1 MAGQGAIARASAAA
15 IPAGAALLLWPAV
28 MNGYPILFSDT
39 GAFLAQLLDWFMVW
53 DKPWVY
59 GPVIGL
65 LSLKF
70 TLWLPVIAQGLLLS
84 WLLWRLQAALR
95 LARPLGHVGICL
107 ILAIGSAAPWFAS
120 LLMADF
126 LAPVTVICLFL
137 IGFGPARG
145 RMAMVI
151 LGSFAIAAHLAHL
164 VIAAA
169 VLAVIL
175 LLRPRAFPRGVL
187 PLLLAL
193 AVLVGGNAI
202 GHGRFGVSP
211 YGSVFMLARLTADG
225 PAADYLA
232 AACPAAGYR
241 MCAWVGRL
249 PRVEDEFMWD
259 PKGPVWTYPGGPPA
273 LAAEASA
280 IVRATFLS
288 RPLDVAG
295 AMLRNTTAQ
304 LAQLRLDEVLGNH
317 ALDDTV
323 GAKLRAHFPAAEL
336 ARFQASRQFADQL
349 RPFAAPWQPA
359 HAALIG
365 MAALATV
372 LTMWRAR
379 RRQPRLA
386 ALAALVLAGV
396 LANAFATGALSGPHD
411 RYQARIAWLLF
422 LPPLLYGAHLYI
434 TNRCYI
440 TMRATSGGLERTS
453 AS

>member
-1 MAGQGAIARASAAA
+1 MAGQGASARVRSLTATGAA
-15 IPAGAALLLWPAV
+15 ILSGAALLLWPALI
-28 MNGYPILFSDT
+28 NGYPLLFSDT
-39 GAFLAQLLDWFMVW
+39 GAFLAQLLDWFMIW

-65 LSLKF
+65 LSLKI
-70 TLWLPVIAQGLLLS
+70 TLWLPVIAQTLLLS
-84 WLLWRLQAALR
+84 WLLWRLQLALR
-95 LARPLGHVGICL
+95 LARPLVHVGICL
-107 ILAIGSAAPWFAS
+107 VLAAGTAAPWFAS

-145 RMAMVI
+145 RVTMII
-151 LGSFAIAAHLAHL
+151 LASFAIAAHLAHL
-164 VIAAA
+164 IIAAA

-175 LLRPRAFPRGVL
+175 LLRPRAFLRGTL
-187 PLLLAL
+187 PLVLAL

-225 PAADYLA
+225 PAGDYLA
-232 AACPAAGYR
+232 DACPAAGYG

-249 PRVEDEFMWD
+249 PRVEDQFMWD

-273 LAAEASA
+273 LAAEAST
-280 IVRATFLS
+280 IVRATVLS
-288 RPLDVAG
+288 RPLDVAA
-295 AMLRNTTAQ
+295 AMLRNTAAQ
-304 LAQLRLDEVLGNH
+304 LVQLQLDEVLGSYFL
-317 ALDDTV
+317 ADTV
-323 GAKLRAHFPAAEL
+323 GAKLRGHFPSAEL
-336 ARFQASRQFADQL
+336 VRFQASRQFADRL
-349 RPFAAPWQPA
+349 RAFAAPWQPA

-365 MAALATV
+365 VAAFATV

-379 RRQPRLA
+379 RRNPRLA
-386 ALAALVLAGV
+386 ALAALVLAGI

-411 RYQARIAWLLF
+411 RYQSRIAWLLF
-422 LPPLLYGAHLYI
+422 LPPLLYAAQRYI
-434 TNRCYI
+434 T
-440 TMRATSGGLERTS
+440 TRATSAGLERTS